1 MDSNIIKN
9 LTKNGIKV
17 NVTAIFTIEQIS
29 SILDFFD
36 GSTPAILSVFGG
48 RIADSGEDPNK
59 IMSECSKIISSKK
72 NLELLWA
79 SSREL
84 LNIVHAEQTNS
95 HIITISPDI
104 LDKIKLF
111 NKDLNTFSLE
121 TVKNFFDDANKAGF
135 NIKN

>member
-1 MDSNIIKN
+1 MSKRK
-9 LTKNGIKV
+9 T
-17 NVTAIFTIEQIS
+17 QIS

-36 GSTPAILSVFGG
+36 GSTPAILSVFAG
-48 RIADSGEDPNK
+48 RIADSGVDPNK

-111 NKDLNTFSLE
+111 NKR
-121 TVKNFFDDANKAGF
+121 
-135 NIKN
+135 